1 MAEDRREQELRAAA
15 KQLAGVQRQHRP
27 NQKAAAQIKSGQQ
40 TVATQTG
47 SGQQVTGQTVQ
58 QARAAAQSQAGQ
70 KAQPQ
75 RAVQQAAAQTAAAQP
90 QAGQKAQPQ
99 RAAQQATA
107 QTAAAQPQAGQKA
120 QPQRAAQQATAQTA
134 HSNGS
139 GKALSGQQIQQMRT
153 TNTPAKESM
162 SQTKQIQH
170 QLEQEVADIMDAESF
185 ADLVFIDPDPLPET
199 SKKAEGRTGFF
210 AKRNKDKETD
220 AATKA
225 DTKAATKAETPQSKD
240 KETAVSAGNTE
251 YKETAVDKTAEQA
264 QEADKQEEQIEK
276 LQKWGRIGQ
285 WFQTFCWMHIPI
297 FGFWYMVVLA
307 VRKRTPEEKKTFAR
321 AYVLYRVLV
330 MLLALTILYVFY
342 RMGLSFVEQ
351 ILAYIDM
358 HS

>member
-27 NQKAAAQIKSGQQ
+27 D
-40 TVATQTG
+40 
-47 SGQQVTGQTVQ
+47 
-58 QARAAAQSQAGQ
+58 
-70 KAQPQ
+70 
-75 RAVQQAAAQTAAAQP
+75 QTAAARS

-107 QTAAAQPQAGQKA
+107 QTAAAQSQAGQKA
-120 QPQRAAQQATAQTA
+120 QPQRAAQQATTQTA
-134 HSNGS
+134 NSDGS

-199 SKKAEGRTGFF
+199 SKKEEGRTGFF
-210 AKRNKDKETD
+210 AKRNKETD

-225 DTKAATKAETPQSKD
+225 QTPQEKD
-240 KETAVSAGNTE
+240 KETVVSAGHTG
-251 YKETAVDKTAEQA
+251 YKETAVDKTTEQA
-264 QEADKQEEQIEK
+264 QESDKQEEQIEK

-321 AYVLYRVLV
+321 AYVLY
-330 MLLALTILYVFY
+330 
-342 RMGLSFVEQ
+342 LSLIHISEPTRP
-351 ILAYIDM
+351 
-358 HS
+358 

>member
-27 NQKAAAQIKSGQQ
+27 D
-40 TVATQTG
+40 
-47 SGQQVTGQTVQ
+47 
-58 QARAAAQSQAGQ
+58 
-70 KAQPQ
+70 
-75 RAVQQAAAQTAAAQP
+75 QTAAARS

-99 RAAQQATA
+99 RAAQQATT
-107 QTAAAQPQAGQKA
+107 QTATARSQAGQKA
-120 QPQRAAQQATAQTA
+120 QPQRTAQQATAQTA
-134 HSNGS
+134 NSNGS

-199 SKKAEGRTGFF
+199 SK
-210 AKRNKDKETD
+210 TD

-225 DTKAATKAETPQSKD
+225 QTPQEKD
-240 KETAVSAGNTE
+240 KETVVSAGHTG
-251 YKETAVDKTAEQA
+251 YKETAVDKTTEQA
-264 QEADKQEEQIEK
+264 QESDKQEEQIEK

>member
-27 NQKAAAQIKSGQQ
+27 DQTAAA
-40 TVATQTG
+40 
-47 SGQQVTGQTVQ
+47 
-58 QARAAAQSQAGQ
+58 RSQAGQ
-70 KAQPQ
+70 KAQS
-75 RAVQQAAAQTAAAQP
+75 
-90 QAGQKAQPQ
+90 Q

-107 QTAAAQPQAGQKA
+107 QTAN
-120 QPQRAAQQATAQTA
+120 
-134 HSNGS
+134 SNGS

-199 SKKAEGRTGFF
+199 SKKEEGRTGFF
-210 AKRNKDKETD
+210 AKRNKETD

-225 DTKAATKAETPQSKD
+225 QTPQEKD
-240 KETAVSAGNTE
+240 KETVVSAGHTG
-251 YKETAVDKTAEQA
+251 YKETAVDKTTEQA
-264 QEADKQEEQIEK
+264 QESDKQEEQIEK

>member
-15 KQLAGVQRQHRP
+15 KQLAG
-27 NQKAAAQIKSGQQ
+27 
-40 TVATQTG
+40 
-47 SGQQVTGQTVQ
+47 
-58 QARAAAQSQAGQ
+58 
-70 KAQPQ
+70 
-75 RAVQQAAAQTAAAQP
+75 
-90 QAGQKAQPQ
+90 AQPQ

-107 QTAAAQPQAGQKA
+107 QTAAARSQAGQQA
-120 QPQRAAQQATAQTA
+120 QPQRAAQQATTQTA
-134 HSNGS
+134 NSNGS

-185 ADLVFIDPDPLPET
+185 ADLVFVDPDPLPET
-199 SKKAEGRTGFF
+199 TKKEEGRTGFF

-225 DTKAATKAETPQSKD
+225 QTPQEND
-240 KETAVSAGNTE
+240 
-251 YKETAVDKTAEQA
+251 KETAVDKTTEQV
-264 QEADKQEEQIEK
+264 QESDKQEEQIEK

>member
-27 NQKAAAQIKSGQQ
+27 D
-40 TVATQTG
+40 
-47 SGQQVTGQTVQ
+47 
-58 QARAAAQSQAGQ
+58 
-70 KAQPQ
+70 
-75 RAVQQAAAQTAAAQP
+75 QTAAARS

-99 RAAQQATA
+99 RAAQQATT
-107 QTAAAQPQAGQKA
+107 QTAN
-120 QPQRAAQQATAQTA
+120 
-134 HSNGS
+134 SNGS

-185 ADLVFIDPDPLPET
+185 ADLVFVDPDPLPET
-199 SKKAEGRTGFF
+199 TKKEEGRTGFF

-225 DTKAATKAETPQSKD
+225 QTPQEND
-240 KETAVSAGNTE
+240 
-251 YKETAVDKTAEQA
+251 KETAVDKTTEQV
-264 QEADKQEEQIEK
+264 QESDKQEEQIEK

>member
-27 NQKAAAQIKSGQQ
+27 D
-40 TVATQTG
+40 
-47 SGQQVTGQTVQ
+47 
-58 QARAAAQSQAGQ
+58 
-70 KAQPQ
+70 
-75 RAVQQAAAQTAAAQP
+75 QTAAARS

-107 QTAAAQPQAGQKA
+107 QTAA
-120 QPQRAAQQATAQTA
+120 QQATTQTA
-134 HSNGS
+134 NSNGS

-199 SKKAEGRTGFF
+199 SKKEEGRTGFF
-210 AKRNKDKETD
+210 AKRNKETD
-220 AATKA
+220 VATKA
-225 DTKAATKAETPQSKD
+225 QTPQEKD
-240 KETAVSAGNTE
+240 KETVVSAGHTG
-251 YKETAVDKTAEQA
+251 YKETAVDKTTEQA
-264 QEADKQEEQIEK
+264 QESDKQEEQIEK

>member
-15 KQLAGVQRQHRP
+15 RQLAGAQRQ
-27 NQKAAAQIKSGQQ
+27 QI
-40 TVATQTG
+40 
-47 SGQQVTGQTVQ
+47 
-58 QARAAAQSQAGQ
+58 QAGQ

-75 RAVQQAAAQTAAAQP
+75 RTV
-90 QAGQKAQPQ
+90 
-99 RAAQQATA
+99 AQQATA
-107 QTAAAQPQAGQKA
+107 QTAGQPRTAAQSQAGQKV
-120 QPQRAAQQATAQTA
+120 QPQRTGQQVTGQKVQQQRAAAQSGKTVQSGQKAAQTA
-134 HSNGS
+134 HSNSS

-199 SKKAEGRTGFF
+199 SKKEEGRTGFF
-210 AKRNKDKETD
+210 AKRNKEKD
-220 AATKA
+220 A
-225 DTKAATKAETPQSKD
+225 KAETPQAND
-240 KETAVSAGNTE
+240 KETAVDAGHIGH
-251 YKETAVDKTAEQA
+251 KETAVEKTAEQA
-264 QEADKQEEQIEK
+264 EDPDKQEEQIEK

>member
-1 MAEDRREQELRAAA
+1 
-15 KQLAGVQRQHRP
+15 
-27 NQKAAAQIKSGQQ
+27 
-40 TVATQTG
+40 
-47 SGQQVTGQTVQ
+47 
-58 QARAAAQSQAGQ
+58 
-70 KAQPQ
+70 
-75 RAVQQAAAQTAAAQP
+75 
-90 QAGQKAQPQ
+90 
-99 RAAQQATA
+99 
-107 QTAAAQPQAGQKA
+107 
-120 QPQRAAQQATAQTA
+120 
-134 HSNGS
+134 
-139 GKALSGQQIQQMRT
+139 
-153 TNTPAKESM
+153 M

-185 ADLVFIDPDPLPET
+185 ADLGLCRSGSVAGNDQ
-199 SKKAEGRTGFF
+199 EGRRSYRFF

-225 DTKAATKAETPQSKD
+225 QTPQEND
-240 KETAVSAGNTE
+240 KETVVSAGHTG
-251 YKETAVDKTAEQA
+251 YKETAVDKTTEQV
-264 QEADKQEEQIEK
+264 QESDKQEEQIEK

>member
-27 NQKAAAQIKSGQQ
+27 DQTAATQAKSGQQ
-40 TVATQTG
+40 TVA
-47 SGQQVTGQTVQ
+47 V
-58 QARAAAQSQAGQ
+58 
-70 KAQPQ
+70 
-75 RAVQQAAAQTAAAQP
+75 QP

-107 QTAAAQPQAGQKA
+107 QTAN
-120 QPQRAAQQATAQTA
+120 
-134 HSNGS
+134 SNGS

-199 SKKAEGRTGFF
+199 SKKEEGRTGFF

-225 DTKAATKAETPQSKD
+225 QTPQEKD
-240 KETAVSAGNTE
+240 KETVVSAGHTG
-251 YKETAVDKTAEQA
+251 YKETAVDKTTEQA
-264 QEADKQEEQIEK
+264 QESDKQEEQIEK

-330 MLLALTILYVFY
+330 MLLAITILYVFY

>member
-27 NQKAAAQIKSGQQ
+27 D
-40 TVATQTG
+40 
-47 SGQQVTGQTVQ
+47 
-58 QARAAAQSQAGQ
+58 
-70 KAQPQ
+70 
-75 RAVQQAAAQTAAAQP
+75 QTAAARS

-107 QTAAAQPQAGQKA
+107 QT
-120 QPQRAAQQATAQTA
+120 AQQATAQTA

-185 ADLVFIDPDPLPET
+185 ADLVFIDPDPLPGT
-199 SKKAEGRTGFF
+199 SKKEEGRTGFF

-225 DTKAATKAETPQSKD
+225 QTPQEKE
-240 KETAVSAGNTE
+240 KETVVSAGHTG
-251 YKETAVDKTAEQA
+251 YKETAVDKTTEQV
-264 QEADKQEEQIEK
+264 QESDKQEEQIEK

>member
-27 NQKAAAQIKSGQQ
+27 DQTAATQAKSGQQ
-40 TVATQTG
+40 TVA
-47 SGQQVTGQTVQ
+47 
-58 QARAAAQSQAGQ
+58 AQSQ
-70 KAQPQ
+70 
-75 RAVQQAAAQTAAAQP
+75 V
-90 QAGQKAQPQ
+90 GQKAQPQ

-107 QTAAAQPQAGQKA
+107 QTAAAQPQAGQKV

-199 SKKAEGRTGFF
+199 SKKEEGRTGFF

-220 AATKA
+220 TAA
-225 DTKAATKAETPQSKD
+225 KAAVKAETPQSND
-240 KETAVSAGNTE
+240 KETTVSAGHTE

>member
-27 NQKAAAQIKSGQQ
+27 D
-40 TVATQTG
+40 
-47 SGQQVTGQTVQ
+47 
-58 QARAAAQSQAGQ
+58 
-70 KAQPQ
+70 
-75 RAVQQAAAQTAAAQP
+75 QTAAARS

-107 QTAAAQPQAGQKA
+107 QTAAARSQAGQQA
-120 QPQRAAQQATAQTA
+120 QPQRAAQQATTQTA
-134 HSNGS
+134 NSNGS

-199 SKKAEGRTGFF
+199 SKKEEGRTGFF

-225 DTKAATKAETPQSKD
+225 QTPQEND
-240 KETAVSAGNTE
+240 KETVASAGHTG
-251 YKETAVDKTAEQA
+251 YKETAVDKTTEQV
-264 QEADKQEEQIEK
+264 QESDKQEES
-276 LQKWGRIGQ
+276 
-285 WFQTFCWMHIPI
+285 
-297 FGFWYMVVLA
+297 V
-307 VRKRTPEEKKTFAR
+307 
-321 AYVLYRVLV
+321 
-330 MLLALTILYVFY
+330 TILPKRKSSTPV
-342 RMGLSFVEQ
+342 
-351 ILAYIDM
+351 
-358 HS
+358 

>member
-27 NQKAAAQIKSGQQ
+27 D
-40 TVATQTG
+40 
-47 SGQQVTGQTVQ
+47 
-58 QARAAAQSQAGQ
+58 
-70 KAQPQ
+70 
-75 RAVQQAAAQTAAAQP
+75 QTAAARS

-107 QTAAAQPQAGQKA
+107 QTAA
-120 QPQRAAQQATAQTA
+120 QQATTQTA
-134 HSNGS
+134 NSNSS

-199 SKKAEGRTGFF
+199 SKKEESRTGFF

-225 DTKAATKAETPQSKD
+225 LTPQEND
-240 KETAVSAGNTE
+240 KETVVSAGHTG
-251 YKETAVDKTAEQA
+251 YKETAVDKTTEQA
-264 QEADKQEEQIEK
+264 QESDKQEEQIEK

>member
-27 NQKAAAQIKSGQQ
+27 D
-40 TVATQTG
+40 
-47 SGQQVTGQTVQ
+47 
-58 QARAAAQSQAGQ
+58 
-70 KAQPQ
+70 
-75 RAVQQAAAQTAAAQP
+75 QTAAARS

-107 QTAAAQPQAGQKA
+107 QTVAAQSQAGQKAQTQKAAQQAIAQAAAARSQAGQKA
-120 QPQRAAQQATAQTA
+120 QPQRTAQQATTQTA
-134 HSNGS
+134 NSNGS

-199 SKKAEGRTGFF
+199 SKKEEGRTGFF
-210 AKRNKDKETD
+210 AKRNKETD
-220 AATKA
+220 VATKA
-225 DTKAATKAETPQSKD
+225 QTPQEKD
-240 KETAVSAGNTE
+240 KETVVSAGHTG
-251 YKETAVDKTAEQA
+251 YKETAVDKTTEQA
-264 QEADKQEEQIEK
+264 QESDKQEEQLEK

-285 WFQTFCWMHIPI
+285 WFQTYCWMHIPI

>member
-27 NQKAAAQIKSGQQ
+27 DQ
-40 TVATQTG
+40 T
-47 SGQQVTGQTVQ
+47 
-58 QARAAAQSQAGQ
+58 AAAQSQAGQ

-75 RAVQQAAAQTAAAQP
+75 RT
-90 QAGQKAQPQ
+90 
-99 RAAQQATA
+99 AQQATT
-107 QTAAAQPQAGQKA
+107 QTAN
-120 QPQRAAQQATAQTA
+120 
-134 HSNGS
+134 SNGS

-199 SKKAEGRTGFF
+199 SKKEEGRTGFF
-210 AKRNKDKETD
+210 AKRNKETD

-225 DTKAATKAETPQSKD
+225 QTPQEKD
-240 KETAVSAGNTE
+240 KETVVSAGHTG
-251 YKETAVDKTAEQA
+251 YKETAVDKTTEQV
-264 QEADKQEEQIEK
+264 QESDKQEEQIEK

>member
-27 NQKAAAQIKSGQQ
+27 DQTAATQAKSGQQ
-40 TVATQTG
+40 TVA
-47 SGQQVTGQTVQ
+47 V
-58 QARAAAQSQAGQ
+58 
-70 KAQPQ
+70 
-75 RAVQQAAAQTAAAQP
+75 QP

-107 QTAAAQPQAGQKA
+107 QTAAAQSQAGQKA
-120 QPQRAAQQATAQTA
+120 QPQRAAKQATAQRAAAQSQVGQKAQPQRATQQVTGQTAQQATAQTA

-199 SKKAEGRTGFF
+199 SKKEEGRTGFF

-225 DTKAATKAETPQSKD
+225 QTPQEKD
-240 KETAVSAGNTE
+240 KETVVSAGHTG
-251 YKETAVDKTAEQA
+251 YKETAVDKTTEQP
-264 QEADKQEEQIEK
+264 QESDKQEEQIEK

>member
-27 NQKAAAQIKSGQQ
+27 D
-40 TVATQTG
+40 
-47 SGQQVTGQTVQ
+47 
-58 QARAAAQSQAGQ
+58 
-70 KAQPQ
+70 
-75 RAVQQAAAQTAAAQP
+75 QTAAARS

-107 QTAAAQPQAGQKA
+107 QTAAARSQAGQQA
-120 QPQRAAQQATAQTA
+120 QPQRAAQQATTQTA
-134 HSNGS
+134 NSNGS

-199 SKKAEGRTGFF
+199 SKKEEGRTGFF

-225 DTKAATKAETPQSKD
+225 QTPQEKD
-240 KETAVSAGNTE
+240 KETVVSAGHTG
-251 YKETAVDKTAEQA
+251 YKETAVDKTTGQA
-264 QEADKQEEQIEK
+264 QESDKQEEQIEK

>member
-27 NQKAAAQIKSGQQ
+27 D
-40 TVATQTG
+40 
-47 SGQQVTGQTVQ
+47 
-58 QARAAAQSQAGQ
+58 
-70 KAQPQ
+70 
-75 RAVQQAAAQTAAAQP
+75 QTAAARS

-107 QTAAAQPQAGQKA
+107 QTAAAQSQAGQKA
-120 QPQRAAQQATAQTA
+120 QPQRAAQQATAQAAAARSQAGQKAQPQRTA
-134 HSNGS
+134 QQATTQTANSNGS

-199 SKKAEGRTGFF
+199 SKKEEGRTGFF
-210 AKRNKDKETD
+210 AKRNKETD

-225 DTKAATKAETPQSKD
+225 QTPQEKD
-240 KETAVSAGNTE
+240 KETVVSAGHTG
-251 YKETAVDKTAEQA
+251 YMETAVDKTTEQA
-264 QEADKQEEQIEK
+264 QESDKQEEQIEK

>member
-27 NQKAAAQIKSGQQ
+27 DQTAAA
-40 TVATQTG
+40 
-47 SGQQVTGQTVQ
+47 
-58 QARAAAQSQAGQ
+58 RSQAGQ
-70 KAQPQ
+70 Q
-75 RAVQQAAAQTAAAQP
+75 
-90 QAGQKAQPQ
+90 AQPQ

-107 QTAAAQPQAGQKA
+107 QTAAARSQAGQQA
-120 QPQRAAQQATAQTA
+120 QPQRAAQQATTQTA
-134 HSNGS
+134 NSNGS

-185 ADLVFIDPDPLPET
+185 ADLVFVDPDPLPET
-199 SKKAEGRTGFF
+199 TKKEEGRTGFF

-225 DTKAATKAETPQSKD
+225 QTPQEND
-240 KETAVSAGNTE
+240 KETVVSAGHTG
-251 YKETAVDKTAEQA
+251 YKETVVDKTTEQV
-264 QEADKQEEQIEK
+264 QESDKQEEQIEK

-285 WFQTFCWMHIPI
+285 WFQTFCCMH
-297 FGFWYMVVLA
+297 

>member
-27 NQKAAAQIKSGQQ
+27 D
-40 TVATQTG
+40 
-47 SGQQVTGQTVQ
+47 
-58 QARAAAQSQAGQ
+58 
-70 KAQPQ
+70 
-75 RAVQQAAAQTAAAQP
+75 QTAAARS

-99 RAAQQATA
+99 RAAQQATT
-107 QTAAAQPQAGQKA
+107 QTAAAQSQAGQKV
-120 QPQRAAQQATAQTA
+120 QPQRTAQQATTQTA
-134 HSNGS
+134 NSNGS

-185 ADLVFIDPDPLPET
+185 ADLVFIDPDPLSET
-199 SKKAEGRTGFF
+199 SKKEEGRTGFF

-225 DTKAATKAETPQSKD
+225 QTPQEKD
-240 KETAVSAGNTE
+240 
-251 YKETAVDKTAEQA
+251 KETAVDKTTEQA
-264 QEADKQEEQIEK
+264 QESDKQEEQIEK
-276 LQKWGRIGQ
+276 IQKWGRIGQ

>member
-27 NQKAAAQIKSGQQ
+27 DQTAATQAKSGQQ
-40 TVATQTG
+40 TVA
-47 SGQQVTGQTVQ
+47 
-58 QARAAAQSQAGQ
+58 AQS
-70 KAQPQ
+70 
-75 RAVQQAAAQTAAAQP
+75 

>member
-1 MAEDRREQELRAAA
+1 
-15 KQLAGVQRQHRP
+15 
-27 NQKAAAQIKSGQQ
+27 
-40 TVATQTG
+40 
-47 SGQQVTGQTVQ
+47 
-58 QARAAAQSQAGQ
+58 
-70 KAQPQ
+70 
-75 RAVQQAAAQTAAAQP
+75 
-90 QAGQKAQPQ
+90 
-99 RAAQQATA
+99 
-107 QTAAAQPQAGQKA
+107 
-120 QPQRAAQQATAQTA
+120 
-134 HSNGS
+134 
-139 GKALSGQQIQQMRT
+139 MRT

-185 ADLVFIDPDPLPET
+185 ADLVFIDPDPLPGT
-199 SKKAEGRTGFF
+199 SKKEEGRTGFF

-225 DTKAATKAETPQSKD
+225 QTPQEKD
-240 KETAVSAGNTE
+240 KETVVSAGHTG
-251 YKETAVDKTAEQA
+251 YKETAVDKTTEQV
-264 QEADKQEEQIEK
+264 QESDKQEEQIEK

>member
-75 RAVQQAAAQTAAAQP
+75 RAVQQAA
-90 QAGQKAQPQ
+90 
-99 RAAQQATA
+99 A

>member
-27 NQKAAAQIKSGQQ
+27 D
-40 TVATQTG
+40 
-47 SGQQVTGQTVQ
+47 
-58 QARAAAQSQAGQ
+58 
-70 KAQPQ
+70 
-75 RAVQQAAAQTAAAQP
+75 QTAAARS

-107 QTAAAQPQAGQKA
+107 QTAAARSQAGQQA
-120 QPQRAAQQATAQTA
+120 QPQRAAQQATTQTA
-134 HSNGS
+134 NSNGS

-185 ADLVFIDPDPLPET
+185 ADLVFVDPDPLPET
-199 SKKAEGRTGFF
+199 TKKEEGRTGFF

-225 DTKAATKAETPQSKD
+225 QTPQEND
-240 KETAVSAGNTE
+240 
-251 YKETAVDKTAEQA
+251 KETAVDKTTEQV
-264 QEADKQEEQIEK
+264 QESDKQEEQIEK

>member
-27 NQKAAAQIKSGQQ
+27 DQTAAA
-40 TVATQTG
+40 
-47 SGQQVTGQTVQ
+47 
-58 QARAAAQSQAGQ
+58 RSQAGQ

-75 RAVQQAAAQTAAAQP
+75 RAAKQATAQRAAAQSQV
-90 QAGQKAQPQ
+90 GQKAQPQ
-99 RAAQQATA
+99 RAAQQATT
-107 QTAAAQPQAGQKA
+107 QTAN
-120 QPQRAAQQATAQTA
+120 
-134 HSNGS
+134 SNGS

-162 SQTKQIQH
+162 SQTKQIPTSVGTRSRRYYGCRI
-170 QLEQEVADIMDAESF
+170 LCGSRLYRSGSVAGN
-185 ADLVFIDPDPLPET
+185 VQ
-199 SKKAEGRTGFF
+199 EGRRSYRFF

-225 DTKAATKAETPQSKD
+225 QTPQEKD
-240 KETAVSAGNTE
+240 KETVVSAGHTG
-251 YKETAVDKTAEQA
+251 YKETAVDKTTEQP
-264 QEADKQEEQIEK
+264 QESDKQEEQIEK

>member
-27 NQKAAAQIKSGQQ
+27 D
-40 TVATQTG
+40 
-47 SGQQVTGQTVQ
+47 
-58 QARAAAQSQAGQ
+58 
-70 KAQPQ
+70 
-75 RAVQQAAAQTAAAQP
+75 QTAAARS

-107 QTAAAQPQAGQKA
+107 QTAAARSQAGQQA
-120 QPQRAAQQATAQTA
+120 QPQRAAN
-134 HSNGS
+134 SNGS

-185 ADLVFIDPDPLPET
+185 ADLVFVDPDPLPET
-199 SKKAEGRTGFF
+199 TKKEEGRTGFF

-225 DTKAATKAETPQSKD
+225 QTPQEND
-240 KETAVSAGNTE
+240 KETVVSAGHTG
-251 YKETAVDKTAEQA
+251 YKETAVDKTTEQV
-264 QEADKQEEQIEK
+264 QESDKQEEQIEK

>member
-27 NQKAAAQIKSGQQ
+27 D
-40 TVATQTG
+40 
-47 SGQQVTGQTVQ
+47 
-58 QARAAAQSQAGQ
+58 
-70 KAQPQ
+70 
-75 RAVQQAAAQTAAAQP
+75 QTAAARS

-107 QTAAAQPQAGQKA
+107 QTAAARSQAGQKA
-120 QPQRAAQQATAQTA
+120 QPQRAAQQATTQTATARSQAGQKAQPQRTAQTA
-134 HSNGS
+134 NSNGS

-199 SKKAEGRTGFF
+199 SKKEEGRTGFF
-210 AKRNKDKETD
+210 AKRNKETD

-225 DTKAATKAETPQSKD
+225 QTPQEKD
-240 KETAVSAGNTE
+240 KETVVSAGHTG
-251 YKETAVDKTAEQA
+251 YKETAVDKTTEQA
-264 QEADKQEEQIEK
+264 QESDKQEEQIEK

>member
-1 MAEDRREQELRAAA
+1 
-15 KQLAGVQRQHRP
+15 
-27 NQKAAAQIKSGQQ
+27 
-40 TVATQTG
+40 
-47 SGQQVTGQTVQ
+47 
-58 QARAAAQSQAGQ
+58 
-70 KAQPQ
+70 
-75 RAVQQAAAQTAAAQP
+75 
-90 QAGQKAQPQ
+90 
-99 RAAQQATA
+99 
-107 QTAAAQPQAGQKA
+107 
-120 QPQRAAQQATAQTA
+120 
-134 HSNGS
+134 
-139 GKALSGQQIQQMRT
+139 
-153 TNTPAKESM
+153 
-162 SQTKQIQH
+162 
-170 QLEQEVADIMDAESF
+170 MDAESF
-185 ADLVFIDPDPLPET
+185 ADLVFVDPDPLPET
-199 SKKAEGRTGFF
+199 TKKEEGRTGFF

-225 DTKAATKAETPQSKD
+225 QTPQEND
-240 KETAVSAGNTE
+240 KETVVSAGHTG
-251 YKETAVDKTAEQA
+251 YKETAVDKTTEQV
-264 QEADKQEEQIEK
+264 QESDKQEEQIEK

>member
-27 NQKAAAQIKSGQQ
+27 DQ
-40 TVATQTG
+40 
-47 SGQQVTGQTVQ
+47 
-58 QARAAAQSQAGQ
+58 RAAAQSQVGQ

-75 RAVQQAAAQTAAAQP
+75 RATQQVTGQT
-90 QAGQKAQPQ
+90 
-99 RAAQQATA
+99 
-107 QTAAAQPQAGQKA
+107 
-120 QPQRAAQQATAQTA
+120 AQQATAQTA

-170 QLEQEVADIMDAESF
+170 QLEQEVTDIMDAESF

-199 SKKAEGRTGFF
+199 TKKEEGRTGFF

-225 DTKAATKAETPQSKD
+225 QTPQEND
-240 KETAVSAGNTE
+240 KETVVSAGPTG
-251 YKETAVDKTAEQA
+251 YKETAVDKTTEQV
-264 QEADKQEEQIEK
+264 QESDKQEEQIEK